1 MEEDIPESFQENHVN
16 DSYDEL
22 AQGAELEP
30 TKRGRGRP
38 KGAKNKPKVQQPPS
52 ESENEELPIKKK
64 VIPKKKTKP
73 PPEYEEEEPPKVVMK
88 EPKPPP
94 EYEEEGKQNKSVPK
108 KKSKPPPPDPEEE
121 EPPKQKKKAPKKPP
135 QSDSEEERPPPPKS
149 KKANFTLDVEF
160 DEPKRKAPVRIK
172 RPVAAARPLMHLVA
186 EAAQQ
191 HVVREKDRRRNF
203 YESFLPL

>member
-1 MEEDIPESFQENHVN
+1 MEEDIPESFQENHEN

-38 KGAKNKPKVQQPPS
+38 KGAKNKPKVQPPPS
-52 ESENEELPIKKK
+52 ESEDEELPSQKK
-64 VIPKKKTKP
+64 VIPKKKT
-73 PPEYEEEEPPKVVMK
+73 
-88 EPKPPP
+88 KPPP

-121 EPPKQKKKAPKKPP
+121 E
-135 QSDSEEERPPPPKS
+135 PPPKS

>member
-1 MEEDIPESFQENHVN
+1 MEEDIPESFQENHEN

-38 KGAKNKPKVQQPPS
+38 KGAKNKPKVHPS
-52 ESENEELPIKKK
+52 ESEDEELPIKKK

-88 EPKPPP
+88 ESKP
-94 EYEEEGKQNKSVPK
+94 EYEEEGKQIKSVPK

-121 EPPKQKKKAPKKPP
+121 EPP
-135 QSDSEEERPPPPKS
+135 PKS
-149 KKANFTLDVEF
+149 KKANFILDVEF

-172 RPVAAARPLMHLVA
+172 RPIAAARPLMHLVA

>member
-1 MEEDIPESFQENHVN
+1 MEEDIPESFQETQEN

-38 KGAKNKPKVQQPPS
+38 KGAKNKPKVQPPPS
-52 ESENEELPIKKK
+52 ESEDEELPIKKK

-88 EPKPPP
+88 ESKP
-94 EYEEEGKQNKSVPK
+94 EYEEEGKQIKSVPK
-108 KKSKPPPPDPEEE
+108 KKSKPPPPDPEE
-121 EPPKQKKKAPKKPP
+121 A
-135 QSDSEEERPPPPKS
+135 SKS
-149 KKANFTLDVEF
+149 KKENFILDVEF

-172 RPVAAARPLMHLVA
+172 RPIAAARPLMTLVA
-186 EAAQQ
+186 EAAHQ
-191 HVVREKDRRRNF
+191 HGMNQRDRRRNF

>member
-88 EPKPPP
+88 ESKP

>member
-1 MEEDIPESFQENHVN
+1 MEEDIPESFQENHEN

-38 KGAKNKPKVQQPPS
+38 KGAKNKPKVQPPPS
-52 ESENEELPIKKK
+52 ESEDEELPSQKK
-64 VIPKKKTKP
+64 VIPKKKT
-73 PPEYEEEEPPKVVMK
+73 
-88 EPKPPP
+88 KPPP

-121 EPPKQKKKAPKKPP
+121 EPPPKRKKAH
-135 QSDSEEERPPPPKS
+135 Q
-149 KKANFTLDVEF
+149 TLDVEF
-160 DEPKRKAPVRIK
+160 DEPSQKRKAPIRIK
-172 RPVAAARPLMHLVA
+172 RPVAAARPLMTLVA

>member
-1 MEEDIPESFQENHVN
+1 MEEDIPESFQENHEN

-38 KGAKNKPKVQQPPS
+38 KGAKNKPKVQPPPS
-52 ESENEELPIKKK
+52 ESEDEEPPPRQKK
-64 VIPKKKTKP
+64 VIPKKISKP
-73 PPEYEEEEPPKVVMK
+73 PPEAEEEPPKVVMK

-94 EYEEEGKQNKSVPK
+94 EYEEEGKQIKSVPT

-121 EPPKQKKKAPKKPP
+121 E
-135 QSDSEEERPPPPKS
+135 PPPKS

>member
-1 MEEDIPESFQENHVN
+1 MEEDIPESFQENHEN

-38 KGAKNKPKVQQPPS
+38 KGAKNKPKVQPPPS
-52 ESENEELPIKKK
+52 ESEDEELPIKKK

-121 EPPKQKKKAPKKPP
+121 EPP
-135 QSDSEEERPPPPKS
+135 PKS

-172 RPVAAARPLMHLVA
+172 RPVAAARPLMTLVA